1 MNDDRRRTPE
11 AKLPR
16 HARGRATSS
25 PEVIIRRRPGA
36 REGAIVGDALE
47 GFGVPDF
54 ERRIRA

>member
-1 MNDDRRRTPE
+1 MNDDRRCIPE

-16 HARGRATSS
+16 HARGRANSQ
-25 PEVIIRRRPGA
+25 PEVIVRRRPGA
-36 REGAIVGDALE
+36 REGAVVGDALE